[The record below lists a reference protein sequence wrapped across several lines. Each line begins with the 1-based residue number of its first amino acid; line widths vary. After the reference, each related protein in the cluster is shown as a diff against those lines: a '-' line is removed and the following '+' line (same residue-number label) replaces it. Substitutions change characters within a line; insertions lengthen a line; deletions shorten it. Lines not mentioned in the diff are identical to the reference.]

1 MLFQGNVLK
10 ADLTD
15 RTTCCLLKESDLEV
29 VVSFCF
35 GGQMNNRRI
44 FDVHIGVKKAYVVI
58 HTHRKKS

>member
-29 VVSFCF
+29 VVSFF
-35 GGQMNNRRI
+35 FRGQMKNRRI
-44 FDVHIGVKKAYVVI
+44 FEVHIGIKKAYGVM
-58 HTHRKKS
+58 HTHRQKS